1 MDIALPDKTYPVHV
15 EGVDSG
21 VVESEVNLPSD
32 LRLRHVAVE
41 QLLDALQ
48 RNNHQSN
55 TMLKNFP
62 GPQFTNF
69 RNKLEFLF
77 D

>member
-48 RNNHQSN
+48 RNRAPIKHHVKKLSRSAIYE
-55 TMLKNFP
+55 FP
-62 GPQFTNF
+62 
-69 RNKLEFLF
+69 
-77 D
+77 